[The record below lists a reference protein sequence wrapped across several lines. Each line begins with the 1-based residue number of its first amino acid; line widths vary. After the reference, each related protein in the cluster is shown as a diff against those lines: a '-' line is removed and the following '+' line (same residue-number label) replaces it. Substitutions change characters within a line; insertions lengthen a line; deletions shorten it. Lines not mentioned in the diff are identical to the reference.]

1 VNSDPPLKPPGSP
14 IAAILR
20 GGSLLFSIRVVA
32 QLSRLVYIVLVVRAL
47 GPDRYGILAYVQAW
61 GIVFLPLI
69 NMGSQTLL
77 SRSFGHSMARG
88 RDIAQRLWTLRM
100 LLMPAV
106 LCLLIAISVAIEP
119 DSEIRPLFLI
129 VGLALAGRGFAV
141 WCNHVLVANRRTRQ
155 VLFIEVTF
163 RLGELIAALVV
174 LYLGASVA
182 GLLAVHA
189 VGWWV
194 QALFSSLWVSR
205 EIVRPAW
212 HWQQLKAIS
221 LLKQSVT
228 VMVCGL
234 SLAGLLQ
241 GPLMLGRH
249 LLEKGE
255 TLGQFALVMQM
266 LQVLVALPNSIG
278 IVALTF
284 LAGSSARATGKLYIN
299 RMVPLSIVAVII
311 LALASALLSYPVLVL
326 VFGAEYGSAAPL
338 LTLGLLVLVLPLAPV
353 TLLSHAVFAS
363 TEPDMLRKAALAALA
378 GLAAG
383 ILATCTLWLQHPAVE
398 SLLVGAGSGA
408 FLWLFLLILIHRR
421 VSRAIP

>member
-1 VNSDPPLKPPGSP
+1 
-14 IAAILR
+14 
-20 GGSLLFSIRVVA
+20 
-32 QLSRLVYIVLVVRAL
+32 
-47 GPDRYGILAYVQAW
+47 
-61 GIVFLPLI
+61 
-69 NMGSQTLL
+69 
-77 SRSFGHSMARG
+77 
-88 RDIAQRLWTLRM
+88 
-100 LLMPAV
+100 
-106 LCLLIAISVAIEP
+106 
-119 DSEIRPLFLI
+119 
-129 VGLALAGRGFAV
+129 
-141 WCNHVLVANRRTRQ
+141 
-155 VLFIEVTF
+155 
-163 RLGELIAALVV
+163 
-174 LYLGASVA
+174 
-182 GLLAVHA
+182 
-189 VGWWV
+189 
-194 QALFSSLWVSR
+194 
-205 EIVRPAW
+205 
-212 HWQQLKAIS
+212 
-221 LLKQSVT
+221 
-228 VMVCGL
+228 
-234 SLAGLLQ
+234 
-241 GPLMLGRH
+241 MLGRH